1 MLGIMTDEPSHPAA
15 PTGTRP
21 DAPTHG
27 RGADDIDVPFE
38 DVVAWRRHIHSHP
51 ELSFREHE
59 TTDFI
64 EGLLREWGIPTH
76 RLTKTGVIGLI
87 VGTAGDPETGRDIG
101 YRADI
106 DALPVQEETGLP
118 FASVNDGVMH
128 ACGHDVHT
136 AMLLGTAKILQG
148 MRDRLHGT
156 VHLIFQHAEEQL
168 PGGARELVALGAAD
182 DLDEVYAFHV
192 APHPVGHVGITR
204 GRVSTMSGIVG
215 ITIRG
220 RGGHSSNPQLSV
232 DPVLV
237 ASQATL
243 MLNTIVSRN
252 LDPKHMNI
260 VNVGSL
266 HSGAAANVIPD
277 EATMEVSIRS
287 IDEQDWET
295 ICRHI
300 ESLVNGVCAAHG
312 ATARFDWQIPY
323 PMVVN
328 ADLAA
333 DRAWHAAR
341 KAIGEHQVFAAEPWA
356 PSDDFAYFSRE
367 APGCYMFLGGGG
379 PEVGNPYFLHN
390 SRYDVVERAMM
401 NGVRVEV
408 QIALDALAPG
418 HADPS
423 PMPEDPGTLQKPAG
437 SVAQRPNPGPGTPQ
451 SHAGERRS
459 QIRPK
464 RSTRAAREDAMNEEP
479 RDASRGESRDGRRT
493 ASDDR
498 RGCAPAPETTPD
510 TPEKES

>member
-1 MLGIMTDEPSHPAA
+1 MLKDMTDATDQTTD
-15 PTGTRP
+15 PTTG
-21 DAPTHG
+21 HV
-27 RGADDIDVPFE
+27 RGGGIDVPFE
-38 DVVAWRRHIHSHP
+38 ELVAWRRHIHAHP
-51 ELSFREHE
+51 ELSFQEHD
-59 TTDFI
+59 TADFI
-64 EGLLREWGIPTH
+64 EGKLNEWGIATH
-76 RLTKTGVIGLI
+76 RLTPTSVIGLI
-87 VGTAGDPETGRDIG
+87 IGTAGDPATGRDIG

-106 DALPVQEETGLP
+106 DALPVVEETGLP
-118 FASVNDGVMH
+118 FASRNHGVMH

-136 AMLLGTAKILQG
+136 TMLLGAAKILQSR
-148 MRDRLHGT
+148 RDELHGT

-232 DPVLV
+232 DPVLLG
-237 ASQATL
+237 AQATV

-252 LDPKHMNI
+252 LDPTHMNI
-260 VNVGSL
+260 VNVGIMN
-266 HSGAAANVIPD
+266 SGKAANVIPD
-277 EATMEVSIRS
+277 EAHLEVSIRS
-287 IDEQDWET
+287 VNENDWQS
-295 ICRHI
+295 ICRNI
-300 ESLVNGVCAAHG
+300 ESIVGGLCAAQG
-312 ATARFDWQIPY
+312 ATASFDWQVPY

-341 KAIGEHQVFAAEPWA
+341 KVLGEHEVFAAEPWA

-390 SRYDVVERAMM
+390 SKYDVVERAMI

-418 HADPS
+418 HEDAP
-423 PMPEDPGTLQKPAG
+423 PMPEESNLRQPRAGTIPP
-437 SVAQRPNPGPGTPQ
+437 RPNPGPAMPA
-451 SHAGERRS
+451 SHAGEPRK
-459 QIRPK
+459 QNRPK
-464 RSTRAAREDAMNEEP
+464 RAVLAFQGQAGEGNNAGEC
-479 RDASRGESRDGRRT
+479 GESGES
-493 ASDDR
+493 A
-498 RGCAPAPETTPD
+498 TT
-510 TPEKES
+510 E